1 MPHETRTLLT
11 LPKSADLQVRVRL
24 LHVDGRPVLELVD
37 YIPSIDQYGRGFWLP
52 VNSPES
58 LHALAQALTD
68 AAGEGS

>member
-11 LPKSADLQVRVRL
+11 LPKSADLQVKMRL
-24 LHVDGRPVLELVD
+24 LHVAGRPVLELVD

-52 VNSPES
+52 VHSPEQ

-68 AAGEGS
+68 AADDAS